1 MSEHPERDI
10 SIDERRAP
18 SCRIQIS
25 ILEMTLLMA
34 ALAVSFRW
42 PGFTVPWS
50 SLPLPDI
57 YSKPWHHSAERVDQK
72 CHESLPRRLAA
83 MQFNLDSQLLRVF
96 LGLVLGASYLAVYWQ
111 SYKLDSAFQLSR
123 MRRYLGLAALAGMTL
138 FLAATFLAPT
148 RNPARQRFE
157 EILVLV
163 SLAVLVPVVA
173 FLTQRRIIRI
183 NSLPNWAQSHGF
195 TVISRAPAEAEETL
209 PEDLR
214 RLPLFRQGYKP
225 ATRFLMKRDER
236 KVGLQTLVFD
246 YEWQEY
252 STMWWFPLGST
263 PRVRRA
269 TVVAFHRTELHL
281 PAFELRSTDVTRKP
295 LDDDPPWVL
304 VELPEHPRFSAQFT
318 LCAQDIAALQHVFS
332 HDLINALERRRGW
345 CLEGLGPWLIA
356 YHQNAPK
363 AFALLQAFSGL
374 KADVLECT
382 EPDDLE
388 ARLNTARHLLLK
400 LMTAKR

>member
-1 MSEHPERDI
+1 M
-10 SIDERRAP
+10 
-18 SCRIQIS
+18 QI
-25 ILEMTLLMA
+25 
-34 ALAVSFRW
+34 
-42 PGFTVPWS
+42 
-50 SLPLPDI
+50 
-57 YSKPWHHSAERVDQK
+57 
-72 CHESLPRRLAA
+72 
-83 MQFNLDSQLLRVF
+83 NLDSQPLRTF
-96 LGLVLGASYLAVYWQ
+96 LGLALGACYLVVYRQ
-111 SYKLDSAFQLSR
+111 FYKLDSAFQLSR
-123 MRRYLGLAALAGMTL
+123 MRRYLGLASLASMTL
-138 FLAATFLAPT
+138 FMAATFLAPS

-157 EILVLV
+157 EILLLV
-163 SLAVLVPVVA
+163 SLAVLIPVVA

-183 NSLPNWAQSHGF
+183 QSLPNWAQSHGF
-195 TVISRAPAEAEETL
+195 TVISGAPTEAEETL

-214 RLPLFRQGYKP
+214 RLPLFRQGKKP
-225 ATRFLMKRDER
+225 ATRFVMERDER
-236 KVGLQTLVFD
+236 KVGSRTLVFD

-263 PRVRRA
+263 PRVRRV
-269 TVVAFHRTELHL
+269 TVVAFHRNKLHL
-281 PAFELRSTDVTRKP
+281 PAFELLPTQVNSRR

-345 CLEGLGPWLIA
+345 CLEGLGTWLIA

-363 AFALLQAFSGL
+363 AFALLQALSGM

-388 ARLNTARHLLLK
+388 ARLNAARHLLLK
-400 LMTAKR
+400 LMTVKR